1 MVRLVSALAL
11 AYIVWRPVSSGYALY
26 PTLTVIAALA
36 LWRVSSR
43 RYVAEPFVVSGLLF
57 VFAGAIA
64 AVIGSFNSAPGLSHE
79 CWVWFGSFIIW
90 GLWAISLD
98 RTAIR
103 DALLAITITATLVGG
118 TIVLYTWG
126 NDGILP
132 QLIPDWLVRAQGA
145 GFSLTAEGSH
155 IRYYSLSSL
164 AAAAP
169 LVTAG
174 LLAGKDSLLPPR
186 WLLAVASAVCITA
199 ALVSG
204 RRAIAVVAI
213 MAPIIAFLFMRALRP
228 TPVRRG
234 RPRDIDLRV
243 VAAVPLLLIGIAI
256 AANFLVVR
264 RVLTAMSQAAFVFF
278 DIGRPTIGV
287 KGAGD
292 IERDIQA
299 TQLLTAF
306 AEKPLFGYGLGARLP
321 SGYYRAVDRPY
332 LFELQYHQL
341 LFTSGLVGFALVTA
355 AGVAAIVG
363 IRRAARACPQH
374 LPVLVAS
381 ATGAAALLIV
391 NASNP
396 YLQAVGHGWG
406 LALVVGVA
414 NALLDPQ
421 QRDDR
426 PSSSDANSWKQKY
439 FEAFGRSISGRRAA
453 GRAGA
458 IGGD

>member
-43 RYVAEPFVVSGLLF
+43 RHVAAPFVASGLLF

-64 AVIGSFNSAPGLSHE
+64 AVIGSFNSAPGLAHE
-79 CWVWFGSFIIW
+79 STVWFGSFIIW

-98 RTAIR
+98 RAAIR
-103 DALLAITITATLVGG
+103 DALLVITIAATLVGG

-126 NDGILP
+126 QDGAIP
-132 QLIPDWLVRAQGA
+132 QIIPDWLVRAQGA
-145 GFSLTAEGSH
+145 GFSLTSEGTN

-174 LLAGKDSLLPPR
+174 LLAGKDSLLPSR
-186 WLLAVASAVCITA
+186 WLLAVASAVCVTA

-213 MAPIIAFLFMRALRP
+213 LTPVIAFLFLRALRP
-228 TPVRRG
+228 TTTRRD

-243 VAAVPLLLIGIAI
+243 VAAVPLLLVGIAI
-256 AANFLVVR
+256 AANFLAVR
-264 RVLTAMSQAAFVFF
+264 RVLTSISQAAFVFL

-292 IERDIQA
+292 VERDIQA
-299 TQLLTAF
+299 TQLLAAF
-306 AEKPLFGYGLGARLP
+306 SQKPLFGYGLGARLP
-321 SGYYRAVDRPY
+321 TGYYRAVDRPY

-341 LFTSGLVGFALVTA
+341 LFTSGLIGFLLVMA

-363 IRRAARACPQH
+363 IRRAARAYPQH
-374 LPVLVAS
+374 VPVLVAS
-381 ATGAAALLIV
+381 ATGAAALLVV

-414 NALLDPQ
+414 NALLDQ
-421 QRDDR
+421 DQRNDR
-426 PSSSDANSWKQKY
+426 PSSSEASSWRQKY
-439 FEAFGRSISGRRAA
+439 FETFGRGVRGQGTTDRT
-453 GRAGA
+453 GA
-458 IGGD
+458 VGGD

>member
-11 AYIVWRPVSSGYALY
+11 AYIVWRPVSGGWALY

-43 RYVAEPFVVSGLLF
+43 RHIAEPFLVSGLLF
-57 VFAGAIA
+57 MFAGAIA
-64 AVIGSFNSAPGLSHE
+64 AVIGSFNAAPGLAHE

-126 NDGILP
+126 QDGIIP

-145 GFSLTAEGSH
+145 GFSLTAEGTH

-164 AAAAP
+164 AAGAP
-169 LVTAG
+169 LLTAG
-174 LLAGKDSLLPPR
+174 LLVGKDSLMPPR
-186 WLLAVASAVCITA
+186 WLLAFASVVCITA

-213 MAPIIAFLFMRALRP
+213 MTPIIVFLFMRALRP
-228 TPVRRG
+228 KTVRRD
-234 RPRDIDLRV
+234 RSRDIDLRV
-243 VAAVPLLLIGIAI
+243 VAAVPLLFIGIAI

-264 RVLTAMSQAAFVFF
+264 RVLTAMSQAAFVFL

-299 TQLLTAF
+299 TQLLAAF
-306 AEKPLFGYGLGARLP
+306 SEKPLFGYGLGARLP
-321 SGYYRAVDRPY
+321 TGYYRAADRPY

-341 LFTSGLVGFALVTA
+341 LFTSGLVGFLLVTA
-355 AGVAAIVG
+355 AAVAAIVG
-363 IRRAARACPQH
+363 IRRAAHACPQH
-374 LPVLVAS
+374 VPVLVAS

-406 LALVVGVA
+406 LALVIGVA
-414 NALLDPQ
+414 NALLYPDHH
-421 QRDDR
+421 DDR
-426 PSSSDANSWKQKY
+426 SAGSEADSWKQKY
-439 FEAFGRSISGRRAA
+439 YETFGRYVKGVRGA
-453 GRAGA
+453 GV
-458 IGGD
+458 IGGR